1 MKTKLLILTIL
12 SFFCSFVYAQNPDWG
27 EFNVNLY
34 PDNMTVFATI
44 SIDGVEQTNSNLVV
58 APFYGDEICG
68 VPADE
73 PQFLYGR
80 YVYTI
85 APQGDSNGKIITF
98 RIYDNEKKVE
108 YVAEN
113 ELSFECNGIVG
124 IDPEDPDPYYVINVD
139 TKPDWGEFENVYDD
153 FITIT
158 SVIHID
164 GVEQA
169 NESLIIAPFCE
180 NERRGGICTYNQS
193 QSLLETGRYYYLLS
207 AYGEDGDVI
216 YFKIYDTESQIEYV
230 AENKIEWHKGNSHGS
245 SSAPEVIEIITT
257 QEPEYV
263 TQTIQLIEGW
273 NWVSFHVGIEGEE
286 GLEMLLE
293 ALGTKAITIKS
304 HTQFTIYYEDYDMWD
319 GDLKTIETGKSYMIK
334 MSEGCSIDLSGLLVD
349 PSEYS
354 FTLKYGWNWLAY
366 PLTTEMRLE
375 DVDFGFTP
383 KDGDYIKSRTQFA
396 IYYADYGLWDGD
408 LTVFE
413 PGEGY
418 QYKSQD
424 LSDKVLTFTLKKEK
438 SIKSINK

>member
-27 EFNVNLY
+27 EFDDSLY
-34 PDNMTVFATI
+34 SENMTVVATI

-58 APFYGDEICG
+58 APFYGDEMCG
-68 VPADE
+68 DHATSIY
-73 PQFLYGR
+73 LNGR
-80 YVYTI
+80 NVYMI
-85 APQGDSNGKIITF
+85 SPHGDIDGKIITF

-113 ELSFECNGIVG
+113 ELLYKCGGREGS
-124 IDPEDPDPYYVINVD
+124 IDSCYVINVD

-153 FITIT
+153 YISIT

-180 NERRGGICTYNQS
+180 NERRGAICTYNQD
-193 QSLLETGRYYYLLS
+193 LFDITGKYYYVLS
-207 AYGEDGDVI
+207 ASGEDGDVI
-216 YFKIYDTESQIEYV
+216 SFKIYDTESQIEYV
-230 AENKIEWHKGNSHGS
+230 AENKVEWHKENSPYGKP
-245 SSAPEVIEIITT
+245 SAPEVIEIITT

-319 GDLKTIETGKSYMIK
+319 GSLKIIETDKSYMIK

-354 FTLKYGWNWLAY
+354 FTLKYGWNWIAY

-396 IYYADYGLWDGD
+396 RYYADYNMWDGS

-418 QYKSQD
+418 QYNSQD
-424 LSDKVLTFTLKKEK
+424 LSEKVLTFTLKRK
-438 SIKSINK
+438 SSK